1 MSLHRVFWYL
11 TLATSL
17 FLCMAGCRRHQEE
30 KPRVDVKGTA
40 SAIEKKLLQLAE
52 SIQKGQPDEAQ
63 RHYGEAQELLEKYR
77 AELRGHPKFA
87 ALVDRMNAAPAELC
101 MGFVSKAVV
110 DFQAAVQTKD
120 PEASK
125 ETLDR
130 MNQEHARCAG
140 QLQARK
146 DYGELKMK
154 VEAGPQALADL
165 EKVLEAESKVKRM
178 NNEIADYE
186 NRLATLS
193 KDVSDPESPEPG
205 WLAEEILK
213 RSGELKS
220 AVEERIEWKDKPEWD
235 ALIKKTHEELGRV
248 EQKRQ
253 PLLVQGKAVQA
264 IEGAKRAA
272 SDAEKARSTE
282 EPKEQETLLVSALD
296 GFKRCQS
303 TLSALVKADRR
314 LAGYVRP
321 FEDNN
326 RSVSW
331 LTTHCGQRGQEMKK
345 LLRENKRAQWL
356 KKTPARS
363 ERKLAKAKKK
373 PSPPAPKPRN
383 RK

>member
-11 TLATSL
+11 TLGTSL
-17 FLCMAGCRRHQEE
+17 FLCLAGCRRHQEE

-63 RHYGEAQELLEKYR
+63 RHYDEAQDLLEKYR

-101 MGFVSKAVV
+101 MGFVSKGVV

-130 MNQEHARCAG
+130 LNQEHTRCEG
-140 QLQARK
+140 QLQTRK
-146 DYGELKMK
+146 DYGELKKK
-154 VEAGPQALADL
+154 VEAAPQALAEL

-248 EQKRQ
+248 EKKRQ

-272 SDAEKARSTE
+272 SDAEKARSIE
-282 EPKEQETLLVSALD
+282 EPKEQEALLVSALD

-314 LAGYVRP
+314 LAGYVRA

-363 ERKLAKAKKK
+363 DRKLANAKKK
-373 PSPPAPKPRN
+373 PPPPAPKPRK